1 MHALLKKRAYFDA
14 LKQLTQSRENFFFLD
29 IEYAHSKLR
38 VRMKREDFLREY
50 VSHMKIDSVMTVDD
64 LIQKF
69 DASGSF
75 GAGRVATACDIFE
88 KMVRDKDCTVF
99 LTVAGAIVPAGLR
112 TVIADLMRKKRVDVV
127 VSTAANMVHDLIEA
141 FGGHHYKGHYLVD
154 DFTLYKYHIYRIYDI
169 FVTEDDYLK
178 LDSGLSDMFD
188 EIARDTKNQPLA
200 SHEFVWEIGKR
211 LKDPNSIVRAAYET
225 KTPLFLPAI
234 RDSEFGFVY
243 WLYQQRTKSK
253 KLLQV
258 DAFKEVSEI
267 MKIASNSERL
277 GMVVLG
283 GGVPRNTVQ
292 HAAVTAKRG
301 LDYAVIITMDRA
313 ETGGLSGST
322 LEETVSWGK
331 VKKTAEKVM
340 VIGDVLIAFPL
351 MVASLE
357 ERLNKKPM

>member
-1 MHALLKKRAYFDA
+1 
-14 LKQLTQSRENFFFLD
+14 
-29 IEYAHSKLR
+29 
-38 VRMKREDFLREY
+38 MKREDYLREY
-50 VSHMKIDSVMTVDD
+50 VSHMKLDSTMTVNQ

-88 KMVRDKDCTVF
+88 RMVRDKNCTVF

-112 TVIADLMRKKRVDVV
+112 TVIADLIRKKRVDVV

-141 FGGHHYKGHYLVD
+141 FGGHHYKGHWLVD
-154 DFTLYKYHIYRIYDI
+154 DYALYKYHIYRIYDI
-169 FVTEDDYLK
+169 FVTEEDYIK
-178 LDSGLSDMFD
+178 LDSGLSDMFE
-188 EIARDTKNQPLA
+188 EINSENKGCSLA
-200 SHEFVWEIGKR
+200 SHELVWEIGKR

-234 RDSEFGFVY
+234 RDSELGFVY
-243 WLYQQRTKSK
+243 WLYQQRTKSQG
-253 KLLQV
+253 LLQV

-267 MKIASNSERL
+267 MNIASDSQRL

-322 LEETVSWGK
+322 LEETISWGK
-331 VKKTAEKVM
+331 VKRTAQKVM
-340 VIGDVLIAFPL
+340 VIGDVLVVFPL
-351 MVASLE
+351 MVAALE
-357 ERLNKKPM
+357 ERLNKSP

>member
-1 MHALLKKRAYFDA
+1 
-14 LKQLTQSRENFFFLD
+14 
-29 IEYAHSKLR
+29 
-38 VRMKREDFLREY
+38 MKREDFLREY
-50 VSHMKIDSVMTVDD
+50 VSHIKIGSTMTVDE

-69 DASGSF
+69 DESGCF

-88 KMVRDKDCTVF
+88 RMVRDKNCTVF

-112 TVIADLMRKKRVDVV
+112 AVIADLIRKKRVNVV

-141 FGGHHYKGHYLVD
+141 FGGHHYKGHWIVD
-154 DFTLYKYHIYRIYDI
+154 DYTLYKYHIYRIYDL
-169 FVTEDDYLK
+169 FVTEEDYVK

-188 EIARDTKNQPLA
+188 EIAREHKNQPLA
-200 SHEFVWEIGKR
+200 THELVWEIGKR
-211 LKDPNSIVRAAYET
+211 LKDTNSIVRAAYET

-234 RDSEFGFVY
+234 RDSEFGFIY
-243 WLYQQRTKSK
+243 WLYQSRTKSK
-253 KLLQV
+253 QLLQV

-267 MKIASNSERL
+267 MNIASKSDRL

-301 LDYAVIITMDRA
+301 LDYAVVITMDRP

-322 LEETVSWGK
+322 LEETISWGK
-331 VKKTAEKVM
+331 VKRTAEKVM
-340 VIGDVLIAFPL
+340 VVGDVLIVFPL

-357 ERLNKKPM
+357 ERLIKKPL

>member
-1 MHALLKKRAYFDA
+1 
-14 LKQLTQSRENFFFLD
+14 
-29 IEYAHSKLR
+29 
-38 VRMKREDFLREY
+38 MKREDFLREY
-50 VSHMKIDSVMTVDD
+50 VSHMKIDSIMTVDE

-88 KMVRDKDCTVF
+88 KMVRDKNCTVF

-112 TVIADLMRKKRVDVV
+112 TVIADLIRKKRVDVV

-141 FGGHHYKGHYLVD
+141 FGGHHYKGSWLVD

-178 LDSGLSDMFD
+178 LDAGLSDMFD
-188 EIARDTKNQPLA
+188 EISRDTKNRPLA
-200 SHEFVWEIGKR
+200 THEFVWEIGKR

-225 KTPLFLPAI
+225 ETPLFLPAI

-267 MKIASNSERL
+267 MNIASNSDRL

-322 LEETVSWGK
+322 LEETISWGK
-331 VKKTAEKVM
+331 VKRTAQKVM

-357 ERLNKKPM
+357 ERLNKKPL

>member
-1 MHALLKKRAYFDA
+1 
-14 LKQLTQSRENFFFLD
+14 
-29 IEYAHSKLR
+29 
-38 VRMKREDFLREY
+38 MKREDFLREP
-50 VSHMKIDSVMTVDD
+50 VSHIKIDSVMSVDG

-69 DASGSF
+69 DEAGCF

-88 KMVRDKDCTVF
+88 RMVRDKNCTVF

-112 TVIADLMRKKRVDVV
+112 TVIADLIRKKRVDVV

-141 FGGHHYKGHYLVD
+141 FGGHHYKGHWVVD
-154 DFTLYKYHIYRIYDI
+154 DFVLYKYHIYRIYDI
-169 FVTEDDYLK
+169 FVTEEDYLK
-178 LDSGLSDMFD
+178 LDTGLSDIFD
-188 EIARDTKNQPLA
+188 EIAGEHNNRPLDT
-200 SHEFVWEIGKR
+200 HEFVWEIGKR

-234 RDSEFGFVY
+234 RDSEFGFIY
-243 WLYQQRTKSK
+243 WLYQQRTRSK
-253 KLLQV
+253 QLLQV

-267 MKIASNSERL
+267 MNVASKSERL

-292 HAAVTAKRG
+292 HAAVTTRRG
-301 LDYAVIITMDRA
+301 LDYAVIITMDRP

-322 LEETVSWGK
+322 LEETISWGK
-331 VKKTAEKVM
+331 VKRTAEKVM
-340 VIGDVLIAFPL
+340 VIGDVLIVFPL

-357 ERLNKKPM
+357 ERLNRKAL

>member
-1 MHALLKKRAYFDA
+1 
-14 LKQLTQSRENFFFLD
+14 
-29 IEYAHSKLR
+29 
-38 VRMKREDFLREY
+38 MKRGDFLREY
-50 VSHMKIDSVMTVDD
+50 VSHIKIDSVMTVDQ

-69 DASGSF
+69 DASGCF

-88 KMVRDKDCTVF
+88 KMVRDKNCTVF

-112 TVIADLMRKKRVDVV
+112 TVIADLIRKRRVDVV

-169 FVTEDDYLK
+169 FVTEEDYMK
-178 LDSGLSDMFD
+178 LDAALADMFD
-188 EIARDTKNQPLA
+188 EIARDTNYQPLA
-200 SHEFVWEIGKR
+200 THEFVWEIGKR

-234 RDSEFGFVY
+234 RDSEFGFIY

-253 KLLQV
+253 KLLHV

-267 MKIASNSERL
+267 LNIASNSERL

-301 LDYAVIITMDRA
+301 LDYAVIITMDRP

-322 LEETVSWGK
+322 LEETISWGK
-331 VKKTAEKVM
+331 VKRTAEKVM
-340 VIGDVLIAFPL
+340 VIGDVLIVFPL

-357 ERLNKKPM
+357 ERLNRKPL

>member
-1 MHALLKKRAYFDA
+1 
-14 LKQLTQSRENFFFLD
+14 
-29 IEYAHSKLR
+29 
-38 VRMKREDFLREY
+38 MKREDYLREY
-50 VSHMKIDSVMTVDD
+50 VSHMKIDSAMTVNQ

-88 KMVRDKDCTVF
+88 KMVRDKNCTVF

-141 FGGHHYKGHYLVD
+141 FGGHHYKGHWLVD
-154 DFTLYKYHIYRIYDI
+154 DYMLYKYHIYRIYDI
-169 FVTEDDYLK
+169 FVTEEDYIK
-178 LDSGLSDMFD
+178 LDSGLSDMFE
-188 EIARDTKNQPLA
+188 EINAENKDRSLA
-200 SHEFVWEIGKR
+200 SHELVWEIGKR
-211 LKDPNSIVRAAYET
+211 LKDPNSIMRAAYET

-234 RDSEFGFVY
+234 RDSELGFVY
-243 WLYQQRTKSK
+243 WLYQQRTKSQG
-253 KLLQV
+253 LLQV

-267 MKIASNSERL
+267 MNIASDSQRL

-322 LEETVSWGK
+322 LEETISWGK
-331 VKKTAEKVM
+331 VKRTAQKVM
-340 VIGDVLIAFPL
+340 VIGDVLIVFPL
-351 MVASLE
+351 MVAALE
-357 ERLNKKPM
+357 ERLNKSP

>member
-1 MHALLKKRAYFDA
+1 
-14 LKQLTQSRENFFFLD
+14 
-29 IEYAHSKLR
+29 
-38 VRMKREDFLREY
+38 MKREDFLREY
-50 VSHMKIDSVMTVDD
+50 VSHMKIDSAMTVDN

-69 DASGSF
+69 DASGCF
-75 GAGRVATACDIFE
+75 GAGRVATACDVFE

-112 TVIADLMRKKRVDVV
+112 TVIADLIRKRRVDVV

-141 FGGHHYKGHYLVD
+141 FGGHHYKGHWLVD

-169 FVTEDDYLK
+169 FVTEEDYLK
-178 LDSGLSDMFD
+178 LDAGLSDMFD
-188 EIARDTKNQPLA
+188 EIGKDTQHQPLA
-200 SHEFVWEIGKR
+200 THEFVWEIGKR

-234 RDSEFGFVY
+234 RDSEFGFIY
-243 WLYQQRTKSK
+243 WLYQQRTKAK

-267 MKIASNSERL
+267 MNIASNSDRL

-301 LDYAVIITMDRA
+301 LDYAVIITMDRP

-322 LEETVSWGK
+322 LEETISWGK
-331 VKKTAEKVM
+331 VKRTAEKVM
-340 VIGDVLIAFPL
+340 VIGDVLIVFPM

-357 ERLNKKPM
+357 ERLNKKPL

>member
-1 MHALLKKRAYFDA
+1 
-14 LKQLTQSRENFFFLD
+14 
-29 IEYAHSKLR
+29 
-38 VRMKREDFLREY
+38 
-50 VSHMKIDSVMTVDD
+50 MKIDSTMTVNQ

-75 GAGRVATACDIFE
+75 GAGRVGTACDIFE
-88 KMVRDKDCTVF
+88 KMVRDKNCTVF

-141 FGGHHYKGHYLVD
+141 FGGHHYKGHWLVD
-154 DFTLYKYHIYRIYDI
+154 DYMLYKYHIYRIYDI
-169 FVTEDDYLK
+169 FVTEEDYIK
-178 LDSGLSDMFD
+178 LDSGLSDMFE
-188 EIARDTKNQPLA
+188 EINAENKDRPLA
-200 SHEFVWEIGKR
+200 SHELVWEIGKR
-211 LKDPNSIVRAAYET
+211 LKDPNSIMRAAYET

-234 RDSEFGFVY
+234 RDSELGFVY
-243 WLYQQRTKSK
+243 WLYQQRTKSQG
-253 KLLQV
+253 LLQV

-267 MKIASNSERL
+267 MNIASDSQRL

-322 LEETVSWGK
+322 LEETISWGK
-331 VKKTAEKVM
+331 VKRTAQKVM
-340 VIGDVLIAFPL
+340 VIGDVLIVFPL
-351 MVASLE
+351 MVAALE
-357 ERLNKKPM
+357 ERLNKSP

>member
-1 MHALLKKRAYFDA
+1 
-14 LKQLTQSRENFFFLD
+14 
-29 IEYAHSKLR
+29 
-38 VRMKREDFLREY
+38 MKREDFLREY
-50 VSHMKIDSVMTVDD
+50 VSHMKIESTTMTVNQ

-69 DASGSF
+69 DAAGCF

-88 KMVRDKDCTVF
+88 KMVRDKNCTVF

-112 TVIADLMRKKRVDVV
+112 TVIADLIRKRRVDVV

-141 FGGHHYKGHYLVD
+141 FGGHHYKGHWLVD

-169 FVTEDDYLK
+169 FVTEEDYLK
-178 LDSGLSDMFD
+178 LDAGLSDMFD
-188 EIARDTKNQPLA
+188 EIARDNNNQPLA
-200 SHEFVWEIGKR
+200 THEFVWEIGKR

-234 RDSEFGFVY
+234 RDSEFGFIY
-243 WLYQQRTKSK
+243 WLYQQRAKSK
-253 KLLQV
+253 QLLQV

-267 MKIASNSERL
+267 MNIASNSDRL

-301 LDYAVIITMDRA
+301 LDYAVIITMDRP

-322 LEETVSWGK
+322 LEETISWGK
-331 VKKTAEKVM
+331 VKRTAEKVM
-340 VIGDVLIAFPL
+340 VIGDVLIVFPL

-357 ERLNKKPM
+357 ERLNKKPL

>member
-1 MHALLKKRAYFDA
+1 
-14 LKQLTQSRENFFFLD
+14 
-29 IEYAHSKLR
+29 
-38 VRMKREDFLREY
+38 MKREDYLREY
-50 VSHMKIDSVMTVDD
+50 VSHMKIDSTMTVNQ

-88 KMVRDKDCTVF
+88 RMVRDKNCTVF

-112 TVIADLMRKKRVDVV
+112 TVIADLIRKKRVDVV

-141 FGGHHYKGHYLVD
+141 FGGHHYKGHWLVD
-154 DFTLYKYHIYRIYDI
+154 DYTLYKYHIYRIYDI
-169 FVTEDDYLK
+169 FVTEEDYIK
-178 LDSGLSDMFD
+178 LDSGLSDMFE
-188 EIARDTKNQPLA
+188 EINAENKDRSLA
-200 SHEFVWEIGKR
+200 SHELVWEIGKR
-211 LKDPNSIVRAAYET
+211 LKDPNSIMGAAYET

-234 RDSEFGFVY
+234 RDSELGFVY
-243 WLYQQRTKSK
+243 WLYQQRTKSQG
-253 KLLQV
+253 LLQV

-267 MKIASNSERL
+267 MNIASNSQRL

-322 LEETVSWGK
+322 LEETISWGK
-331 VKKTAEKVM
+331 VKRTAQKVM
-340 VIGDVLIAFPL
+340 VIGDILIVFPL
-351 MVASLE
+351 MVAALE
-357 ERLNKKPM
+357 ERLNKSP

>member
-1 MHALLKKRAYFDA
+1 
-14 LKQLTQSRENFFFLD
+14 
-29 IEYAHSKLR
+29 
-38 VRMKREDFLREY
+38 MKREDYLKEY
-50 VSHMKIDSVMTVDD
+50 VSHMKIDSTVTVNQ
-64 LIQKF
+64 LVQKF

-88 KMVRDKDCTVF
+88 RMVRDRNCTVF

-112 TVIADLMRKKRVDVV
+112 TLIADLIRKKRVDVV

-141 FGGHHYKGHYLVD
+141 FGGHHYKGHWLVD
-154 DFTLYKYHIYRIYDI
+154 DYTLYKYHIYRIYDI
-169 FVTEDDYLK
+169 FVTEEDYIK
-178 LDSGLSDMFD
+178 LDAGLSDIFE
-188 EIARDTKNQPLA
+188 EINAENKDRSLA
-200 SHEFVWEIGKR
+200 SHELVWEIGKR
-211 LKDPNSIVRAAYET
+211 LKDPNSIMRAAYEM

-234 RDSEFGFVY
+234 RDSEFGFTY
-243 WLYQQRTKSK
+243 WLYQQRTKSQG
-253 KLLQV
+253 LLQV

-267 MKIASNSERL
+267 MNIASNSQRL

-322 LEETVSWGK
+322 LEETISWGK
-331 VKKTAEKVM
+331 VKRTAQKVM
-340 VIGDVLIAFPL
+340 VIGDILIVFPL
-351 MVASLE
+351 MVAALE
-357 ERLNKKPM
+357 ERLDKSL